1 MFAKPIQRQATRTGR
16 AETKRDHH
24 RMTSVP
30 DEDVMLQVRDGEVHM
45 LGVLFDRY
53 QAPLFNFYSKMTQD
67 RTVSEDLVQEVFLRI
82 LRYRQTYRPGTAF
95 RTWMYQIA
103 RNTRIDQVRKVRPE
117 SPLTI
122 EPLAPT
128 RASDDAERQQE
139 AQLLQRALMQL
150 PEDKREILVLSRFQ
164 EMKYD
169 EIARLLGCE
178 TGAVKVRVHRA
189 LQQLREVY
197 LALENNPAA
206 QAHAQTQAQSQDPRR
221 AASTDSLPPTGR
233 VQ

>member
-1 MFAKPIQRQATRTGR
+1 
-16 AETKRDHH
+16 
-24 RMTSVP
+24 MTSVP

-82 LRYRQTYRPGTAF
+82 LRYRQTYRPGTTF

-117 SPLTI
+117 SPLVA
-122 EPLAPT
+122 EPIAIDSTHP
-128 RASDDAERQQE
+128 SDSAERQQE
-139 AQLLQRALMQL
+139 TQLLQRALMQL

-164 EMKYD
+164 ELKYD

-197 LALENNPAA
+197 LALESNPAA
-206 QAHAQTQAQSQDPRR
+206 QSPAARR
-221 AASTDSLPPTGR
+221 ATTDSVPPTRR

>member
-1 MFAKPIQRQATRTGR
+1 
-16 AETKRDHH
+16 
-24 RMTSVP
+24 MTSVP
-30 DEDVMLQVRDGEVHM
+30 DEDVMLQVHDGEVHM

-82 LRYRQTYRPGTAF
+82 LRYRQTYRPGTTF

-103 RNTRIDQVRKVRPE
+103 RNTRLDQVRKVRPE
-117 SPLTI
+117 SPLAT
-122 EPLAPT
+122 EPI
-128 RASDDAERQQE
+128 ASTNTGDAAVRQQE
-139 AQLLQRALMQL
+139 TQLLQRALMQL

-164 EMKYD
+164 ELKYE

-189 LQQLREVY
+189 LQQLRETY
-197 LALENNPAA
+197 TALESNPS
-206 QAHAQTQAQSQDPRR
+206 AQSQPQAPSQSSRR
-221 AASTDSLPPTGR
+221 ATTDSVPPTRR

>member
-1 MFAKPIQRQATRTGR
+1 MN
-16 AETKRDHH
+16 
-24 RMTSVP
+24 SVP

-82 LRYRQTYRPGTAF
+82 LRYRQTYRPGTTF

-117 SPLTI
+117 SPLTS
-122 EPLAPT
+122 EPLAT
-128 RASDDAERQQE
+128 THAADSAERQQE
-139 AQLLQRALMQL
+139 AQLLQHALMQL
-150 PEDKREILVLSRFQ
+150 PEDKREILILSRFQ
-164 EMKYD
+164 ELKYE

-178 TGAVKVRVHRA
+178 PGAVKVRVHRA

-197 LALENNPAA
+197 LTLEADPSA
-206 QAHAQTQAQSQDPRR
+206 QAQRKAQSPDARR
-221 AASTDSLPPTGR
+221 STTDSLPPTGR

>member
-1 MFAKPIQRQATRTGR
+1 MISA
-16 AETKRDHH
+16 
-24 RMTSVP
+24 P
-30 DEDVMLQVRDGEVHM
+30 DEDVMLQVRDGEVQM

-67 RTVSEDLVQEVFLRI
+67 CTVSEDLVQEVFLRI
-82 LRYRQTYRPGTAF
+82 LRYRQTYRPGTTF

-103 RNTRIDQVRKVRPE
+103 RNTRLDHVRKVRPE
-117 SPLTI
+117 SPLVA
-122 EPLAPT
+122 EPIAPGANT
-128 RASDDAERQQE
+128 SDTAVRQQE
-139 AQLLQRALMQL
+139 AQLLERAMMQL

-164 EMKYD
+164 ELKYE

-189 LQQLREVY
+189 LQQLREIY
-197 LALENNPAA
+197 TALENNPS
-206 QAHAQTQAQSQDPRR
+206 AQSVRR
-221 AASTDSLPPTGR
+221 ATTDSVPPNRR

>member
-1 MFAKPIQRQATRTGR
+1 
-16 AETKRDHH
+16 
-24 RMTSVP
+24 MTSVP
-30 DEDVMLQVRDGEVHM
+30 DEDVMLQVRNGEVHM

-82 LRYRQTYRPGTAF
+82 LRYRQTYRPGTTF

-117 SPLTI
+117 SPLTS
-122 EPLAPT
+122 EPLAT
-128 RASDDAERQQE
+128 THAADSAERQQE
-139 AQLLQRALMQL
+139 AQLLQHALMQL
-150 PEDKREILVLSRFQ
+150 PEDKREILILSRFQ
-164 EMKYD
+164 ELKYE

-178 TGAVKVRVHRA
+178 PGAVKVRVHRA
-189 LQQLREVY
+189 LRQLREVY
-197 LALENNPAA
+197 MDLENNPAG
-206 QAHAQTQAQSQDPRR
+206 QAQSKAQSKAQPQDARR
-221 AASTDSLPPTGR
+221 ASTDSLPPTGR

>member
-1 MFAKPIQRQATRTGR
+1 MN
-16 AETKRDHH
+16 
-24 RMTSVP
+24 SVP
-30 DEDVMLQVRDGEVHM
+30 DEDVMLQVRDGEVQM

-82 LRYRQTYRPGTAF
+82 LRYRQTYRPGTTF

-103 RNTRIDQVRKVRPE
+103 RNTRIDQARKVRPGT
-117 SPLTI
+117 SLAT
-122 EPLAPT
+122 EPIAT
-128 RASDDAERQQE
+128 ARVTDDAERQQE

-164 EMKYD
+164 ELKYD

-189 LQQLREVY
+189 LQQLRENY
-197 LALENNPAA
+197 MSLENNPAA
-206 QAHAQTQAQSQDPRR
+206 QSQLKTRNARR
-221 AASTDSLPPTGR
+221 GPEDSLPPTGR

>member
-1 MFAKPIQRQATRTGR
+1 MN
-16 AETKRDHH
+16 
-24 RMTSVP
+24 SVP
-30 DEDVMLQVRDGEVHM
+30 DEDVMLQVRDGEVQL

-82 LRYRQTYRPGTAF
+82 LRYRQTYRPGTPF
-95 RTWMYQIA
+95 RGWMYQIA
-103 RNTRIDQVRKVRPE
+103 RNTRLDQVRKLRPE
-117 SPLTI
+117 SPLTA

-128 RASDDAERQQE
+128 RAGDDAVRQQE

-150 PEDKREILVLSRFQ
+150 PEDKREVLVLSRFQ
-164 EMKYD
+164 ELKYG

-197 LALENNPAA
+197 LDLENNP
-206 QAHAQTQAQSQDPRR
+206 QSHDQRR
-221 AASTDSLPPTGR
+221 APTDSLPPTGR

>member
-1 MFAKPIQRQATRTGR
+1 MN
-16 AETKRDHH
+16 
-24 RMTSVP
+24 SVP
-30 DEDVMLQVRDGEVHM
+30 DEDVMLQVRDGEVQM

-82 LRYRQTYRPGTAF
+82 LRYRQTYRPGTTF

-103 RNTRIDQVRKVRPE
+103 RNTRLDQVRKVRPE
-117 SPLTI
+117 TPLAT
-122 EPLAPT
+122 EPLAPS
-128 RASDDAERQQE
+128 RAGDSAERQQE

-164 EMKYD
+164 ELKYE

-178 TGAVKVRVHRA
+178 TGTVKVRVHRA
-189 LQQLREVY
+189 LQQLREAY
-197 LALENNPAA
+197 MGLENNPAA
-206 QAHAQTQAQSQDPRR
+206 QASRR
-221 AASTDSLPPTGR
+221 APADSVPPTGR